1 MNRVT
6 LEVFD
11 GKTTVMHI
19 EDGKILDKKEFTN
32 MKEFLNLPHTVALA
46 CVYSDIL
53 KFGLMPEE
61 TKIAK
66 KQIFLSWSDE
76 PKRAMLKRSLDK
88 IFALEVDDV
97 LTLDMDNITG
107 IKTAYYKAVK
117 GTDKKFT
124 FNRVGKQWKITR
136 LR

>member
-11 GKTTVMHI
+11 GKTTVIHI
-19 EDGKILDKKEFTN
+19 EDGKILSKNEFSN
-32 MKEFLNLPHTVALA
+32 NRDLPNLPHAIALGMIE
-46 CVYSDIL
+46 DFIKEL
-53 KFGLMPEE
+53 GLIQEE
-61 TKIAK
+61 VKIAK

-107 IKTAYYKAVK
+107 IKTAYHKAVK